1 MFIDSV
7 IENSTWTRGASD
19 DRANDEEIDIRYK
32 MIMFILLLLLLY
44 WEQKKKKR
52 LQIYFMALF
61 IIDNIVKRIDRKYEK

>member
-32 MIMFILLLLLLY
+32 MIMFILLLLLY
-44 WEQKKKKR
+44 WEEEKKK
-52 LQIYFMALF
+52 IA
-61 IIDNIVKRIDRKYEK
+61 NILHGFVHYR